1 MIIFMWSGPRNLST
15 ALMRSFENRKDTKV
29 IDEPFYSYYL
39 KKTALRHPMYKEI
52 INTYSSNFNEVID
65 EITKLPANIAIYYQK
80 HMTHHLLDE
89 INLDWL
95 SIGKNC
101 FLIRHPA
108 KVINSYIKKNHLKDI
123 RDIGFRKQYE
133 IFNFIKDNY
142 DSYPITIDSDDILK
156 NPKEK
161 IKKLCVKLN
170 IKFTERMI
178 NWPKGKRES
187 DGIWSIVWYEQVN
200 NSSTFQNY
208 TENNLEIPK
217 KYNGIYEES
226 LEIYNQMK
234 KFSL

>member
-1 MIIFMWSGPRNLST
+1 MWSGPRNLST

>member
-1 MIIFMWSGPRNLST
+1 MST
-15 ALMRSFENRKDTKV
+15 SPSQVGTILKRSAGWLLFVNIVLLNTIDTRQ
-29 IDEPFYSYYL
+29 ISIS
-39 KKTALRHPMYKEI
+39 T
-52 INTYSSNFNEVID
+52 
-65 EITKLPANIAIYYQK
+65 ITRDNIQYIAINEFADHY
-80 HMTHHLLDE
+80 
-89 INLDWL
+89 NL
-95 SIGKNC
+95 KYR
-101 FLIRHPA
+101 F
-108 KVINSYIKKNHLKDI
+108 
-123 RDIGFRKQYE
+123 YE
-133 IFNFIKDNY
+133 SNFIKDNY

-161 IKKLCVKLN
+161 IKKLCTKLN

-234 KFSL
+234 QFSL